1 MVCVV
6 YGECLPCR
14 QECQGGGGRGA
25 QETGCSWAWSCGA
38 VAQARAATRQL
49 FAARRQLVDLCSNF
63 SHCATCCAIWSPR
76 AFEAAPAAAAV
87 ADDVAVAA
95 PSTMMVAPIAFC
107 KVLAARHKSPL
118 PSAPLPLPRL
128 IPCCPLGLLPRI
140 LSIFHMSLYGRI
152 YRSMR
157 LIATRF
163 CLVAADK
170 CNSHSNWT
178 CTFMAFSFSFPLPHT
193 PLPQHTPHTLSFP
206 SLSFARVQHTK
217 PQENAKE
224 KRHVNVSVCVCVCR
238 LPPSFRRSV
247 SKKVSQVPKLRPKR
261 EEKQQGSN
269 TLMEFVPCCL
279 SRGKQ

>member
-1 MVCVV
+1 MVNGCRAARSGK
-6 YGECLPCR
+6 GE
-14 QECQGGGGRGA
+14 GVGA

-38 VAQARAATRQL
+38 VVAQARAATRQL

-76 AFEAAPAAAAV
+76 AAAAAVV
-87 ADDVAVAA
+87 ADDVAVAAAAAAAA

-118 PSAPLPLPRL
+118 HSPPLPSA
-128 IPCCPLGLLPRI
+128 CPHGLLPRI

-163 CLVAADK
+163 CLVAEDK

-178 CTFMAFSFSFPLPHT
+178 CTFMAFSFSFPLPHA
-193 PLPQHTPHTLSFP
+193 PLPQHTPRTRSHFLLCHSHVCSTQSHKKMPKKSVLLM
-206 SLSFARVQHTK
+206 SL
-217 PQENAKE
+217 P
-224 KRHVNVSVCVCVCR
+224 VCVCVCECVLVSSHFQAQR
-238 LPPSFRRSV
+238 QQKSFPST
-247 SKKVSQVPKLRPKR
+247 QA
-261 EEKQQGSN
+261 EA
-269 TLMEFVPCCL
+269 
-279 SRGKQ
+279 